1 MKCPKCKEKNDHKE
15 QYCKKC
21 GFDLRRRKHTKIILL
36 ICLLCVL
43 LCVGIFLVIQLWIQN
58 NYLNSENSIIYD
70 NEDVVYRPQKENIAY
85 DSEKNMRYYNN
96 LLTVYL
102 TKELSAWEATSLARK
117 VDGTVVGYI
126 KDELY
131 ILQIEVE
138 ETNLKALEEKA
149 DILEENKNV
158 FSADFDFPVEVEN
171 DTLEETD
178 ENPWGINE
186 EDKIANDN
194 DWWAKAIDA
203 YTAWDVINSESKVT
217 VGVIDNGFLTGH
229 EEFRQKNGESKITFL
244 DDYTDNTIQ
253 CHGTHVAGLIGAQN
267 NTVGIRGVAD
277 EADLLCVDWTP
288 LTDDEEDEDYLDLTS
303 TVDYVRILSQMVI
316 KNSVKVIN
324 NSWGLT
330 IETLDKHPW
339 EEYPEINENDEYSS
353 ETEKYEQYLK
363 LMNEMSKET
372 AENMIDIIAYF
383 LMIEQ
388 DDFVIVQS
396 AGNGYNNGEIEYN
409 GHYGRGYDV
418 NQTGYFR
425 AINEER
431 YNEFFQGLSEDTQK
445 LLKEKDIDYQ
455 SIKEHLLIIGAAQ
468 KEKDENENY
477 KMCYFSNY
485 GDNVDICAPGQNILS
500 CTDLNS
506 DGGYASR
513 EERGQYYYA
522 TDLDD
527 INTYYTKYSGTSM
540 AAPIVAGAAAYLKS
554 IDNSLKPEE
563 IKKYLIDTANSAV
576 GVTDE
581 DEGRIY
587 PMLDF
592 GAAVEKVIRDKKI
605 ISAEEAY
612 QRVID
617 RYKTL
622 CNVSEFDWFDR
633 YDEYLAQYPNVNSYV
648 MFNYHLD
655 DHTYYYGDSDTGYDY
670 PYEIVYQLYDV
681 DKNGT
686 PELLIAQAFSGE
698 MGGKYK
704 LCDMYAFD
712 GVKAVKLFPEQTF
725 LGDVEQFLVDAYEGA
740 DIGQL
745 YIYDEPGLVGVASG
759 DVSYYKFA
767 ADGYSL
773 EPYRIHE
780 QFWGQQEIVSTFTD
794 EDWTVI
800 GEDVVFAAPDLDNI
814 YEEYGNDFGKAM
826 VRVLPNDNRYYYY
839 LVEKYFGKNYSTGYD
854 QEYEW
859 ENLIWDNKDIE
870 VTLDDFGDDKGYWFR
885 TINYKTDAYQFLDV
899 SIGDG
904 YQGAI
909 KTIQKNAEE
918 MGFEFYYGDDTGNPY
933 ESQYYMEFT
942 EGRSYS
948 ITGCMVTFERDS
960 NDKITAIS
968 IEFD

>member
-1 MKCPKCKEKNDHKE
+1 M
-15 QYCKKC
+15 
-21 GFDLRRRKHTKIILL
+21 
-36 ICLLCVL
+36 
-43 LCVGIFLVIQLWIQN
+43 
-58 NYLNSENSIIYD
+58 
-70 NEDVVYRPQKENIAY
+70 
-85 DSEKNMRYYNN
+85 
-96 LLTVYL
+96 
-102 TKELSAWEATSLARK
+102 
-117 VDGTVVGYI
+117 
-126 KDELY
+126 
-131 ILQIEVE
+131 
-138 ETNLKALEEKA
+138 
-149 DILEENKNV
+149 
-158 FSADFDFPVEVEN
+158 
-171 DTLEETD
+171 
-178 ENPWGINE
+178 
-186 EDKIANDN
+186 
-194 DWWAKAIDA
+194 IDA

-303 TVDYVRILSQMVI
+303 TVDYIRILSQMVI

-388 DDFVIVQS
+388 DDFLIVQS

-622 CNVSEFDWFDR
+622 CNVSDFDWFDR

-698 MGGKYK
+698 MGG
-704 LCDMYAFD
+704 
-712 GVKAVKLFPEQTF
+712 
-725 LGDVEQFLVDAYEGA
+725 
-740 DIGQL
+740 L
-745 YIYDEPGLVGVASG
+745 YVYL
-759 DVSYYKFA
+759 
-767 ADGYSL
+767 L
-773 EPYRIHE
+773 
-780 QFWGQQEIVSTFTD
+780 
-794 EDWTVI
+794 
-800 GEDVVFAAPDLDNI
+800 
-814 YEEYGNDFGKAM
+814 
-826 VRVLPNDNRYYYY
+826 RY
-839 LVEKYFGKNYSTGYD
+839 VCF
-854 QEYEW
+854 
-859 ENLIWDNKDIE
+859 
-870 VTLDDFGDDKGYWFR
+870 
-885 TINYKTDAYQFLDV
+885 
-899 SIGDG
+899 
-904 YQGAI
+904 
-909 KTIQKNAEE
+909 
-918 MGFEFYYGDDTGNPY
+918 
-933 ESQYYMEFT
+933 
-942 EGRSYS
+942 
-948 ITGCMVTFERDS
+948 
-960 NDKITAIS
+960 
-968 IEFD
+968 